1 MTSFKTNTYSIKS
14 EGKSFYWASFFLPKK
29 KFNFPFRNVVKDEES
44 NKKEEVKDISDD
56 DEKANSDN
64 ISESSKE

>member
-1 MTSFKTNTYSIKS
+1 MEKHI
-14 EGKSFYWASFFLPKK
+14 
-29 KFNFPFRNVVKDEES
+29 RNIVKDEES